1 MVAAERSAPGHG
13 RAWVLARR
21 APSLTFYSQQQV
33 TTVPDRATLAE
44 HIVREPEG
52 WIALTRDDWTVLSET
67 PALKNVRMVV
77 VAEHGRI
84 LVVHFMS

>member
-1 MVAAERSAPGHG
+1 
-13 RAWVLARR
+13 
-21 APSLTFYSQQQV
+21 
-33 TTVPDRATLAE
+33 VPDRATLAE